1 MAVLRTTLLPS
12 LIQVARHN
20 LDVGNEGIA
29 IFEIAHVYLP
39 SDGELPDERVHV
51 AGLAQAPYA
60 RVKGTVEQLLAAGR
74 AAGSFE
80 RGEHALLHPGQTATT
95 TGGILGGLRP
105 GLLDGEWSAFELDL
119 AALEPST
126 GWTYEDV
133 ITYPPLKQDLA
144 FAVPNDVLA
153 TDLVDAAREAVPEL
167 RSMEP
172 FDVYRGEQ
180 VGEGRK
186 SIAFRVEFRSPERTL
201 TDEEAAVLR
210 EKIVA
215 ALGERFGAELRA

>member
-29 IFEIAHVYLP
+29 TFEIAHVYLP

-60 RVKGTVEQLLAAGR
+60 RVKGAVKALFAAGR

-105 GLLDGEWSAFELDL
+105 GV
-119 AALEPST
+119 LEGSGARSSST
-126 GWTYEDV
+126 SPRSSR
-133 ITYPPLKQDLA
+133 PPGGLMR
-144 FAVPNDVLA
+144 
-153 TDLVDAAREAVPEL
+153 T
-167 RSMEP
+167 S
-172 FDVYRGEQ
+172 
-180 VGEGRK
+180 
-186 SIAFRVEFRSPERTL
+186 SPTR
-201 TDEEAAVLR
+201 R
-210 EKIVA
+210 
-215 ALGERFGAELRA
+215 